1 LPKNGKVEE
10 VAKITAKS
18 RQAEKNIPQK
28 TWKWKLENIKIT
40 RKNKR

>member
-1 LPKNGKVEE
+1 MEE

-18 RQAEKNIPQK
+18 NQTEKNIPQN
-28 TWKWKLENIKIT
+28 TWKWQLENIKIT